1 MNEFLQIKC
10 FEETHRSL
18 AYSQAEEL
26 FKSGGQAPFME
37 VGYYSEIANE
47 PLHLYFHNRLIG
59 VATILF
65 AEDSAEL
72 HKLYIHPD
80 ARGQGIGRFAARASI
95 DYIFDK
101 YSVENV
107 YVSIL
112 GNSAEFWWKVVQ
124 MYGER
129 AIYTD
134 PNCYF
139 VKAGGD
145 VKDYYPWLF
154 NEAE

>member
-1 MNEFLQIKC
+1 MNEFFQIKC
-10 FEETHRSL
+10 FEETEHSL
-18 AYSQAEEL
+18 AYTQAEEF

-37 VGYYSEIANE
+37 VGYYSGIANE

-65 AEDSAEL
+65 AGDGAEL

-80 ARGQGIGRFAARASI
+80 DRGQGIGRFAARASI
-95 DYIFDK
+95 EYIFHK
-101 YSVENV
+101 YGVDDV

-112 GNSAEFWWKVVQ
+112 GDSAEFWWKIVQ

-129 AIYTD
+129 AIYTG
-134 PNCYF
+134 PNCFF

-145 VKDYYPWLF
+145 VKDYYPWF
-154 NEAE
+154 FENNE